1 MVQTALE
8 TVEVQQ
14 FAVYRQRV
22 LIPLLTQRQIPSVQ
36 TIHTFFRDS
45 SCDTVTRR
53 CTFPVEQDEQATG
66 AGRSEDSRDPSS
78 LTGQ

>member
-14 FAVYRQRV
+14 FAVHSQGV
-22 LIPLLTQRQIPSVQ
+22 SIPLLTQRQIPTVQ
-36 TIHTFFRDS
+36 TIHTLS
-45 SCDTVTRR
+45 EI
-53 CTFPVEQDEQATG
+53 PVAEQDDQATG

>member
-14 FAVYRQRV
+14 FAV
-22 LIPLLTQRQIPSVQ
+22 PSLDAAADPNGACDS
-36 TIHTFFRDS
+36 HTFRDS
-45 SCDTVTRR
+45 SCDLVGVS
-53 CTFPVEQDEQATG
+53 FLFEQDDQATG

-78 LTGQ
+78 LTKQ